1 MTYLLLFFEFFK
13 TGLFAVGGGAATI
26 PFLMEMTNRYDW
38 FTKSELLNMIAVSE
52 STPGP
57 IGINMATYAG
67 FHTGGIF
74 GAVLA
79 TFALVLPA
87 FIIMTFIARLFAR
100 YKDNQTV
107 QSVFTGIRPA
117 VAAMIASAAWS
128 VINVT
133 MFAVKNDHVHL
144 LIAPA
149 ILCVLLLV
157 GMNLKWC
164 RKFHPAVW
172 IGIGA
177 LAGIILRL

>member
-117 VAAMIASAAWS
+117 VAGLILFAAWT
-128 VINVT
+128 VLRVT
-133 MFAVKNDHVHL
+133 IFVAGKNGFEVNIPGL
-144 LIAPA
+144 
-149 ILCVLLLV
+149 ILCAVLLAA
-157 GMNLKWC
+157 MNLPYLKKW
-164 RKFHPAVW
+164 HPVVW

-177 LAGIILRL
+177 VIGIVLKL